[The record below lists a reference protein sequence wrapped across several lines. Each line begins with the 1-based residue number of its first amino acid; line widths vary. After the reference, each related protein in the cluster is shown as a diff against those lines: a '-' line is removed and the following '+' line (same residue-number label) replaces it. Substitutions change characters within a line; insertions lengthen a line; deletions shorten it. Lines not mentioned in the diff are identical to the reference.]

1 MAEAAGTAIGIISF
15 GLQLYTG
22 LSEYL
27 DAVKGRDEDLLQARN
42 NAKTLQCSL
51 KAIEDAMSKVNGDH
65 AIAQDAVEECK
76 SSCQAELKALHQLL
90 RDLKGEAIGPAGP
103 VSKVRSSIHKWSYP
117 FKKKSI
123 NRLEERLKSAN
134 NVLKTALSTLQLAIL
149 NDQSTAILALQKT
162 VDVIHMRTENA
173 SIVTTEQGIDLS
185 RSRQHSRSNSQ
196 SMSMSAESKLD
207 EILTHL
213 RDAGT
218 AQSQIARLVA
228 YPQDLQILCNAVS
241 NVSSA
246 QRPPPEL
253 PALQPVSSD
262 SRLSIGTP
270 GFCRCVKRQN
280 LQRSAVRLGLVFYET
295 ELTETTHHTPDCPL
309 SQIKTPTQRTR
320 SVLGVSIPNILGILT
335 TAIGI
340 SVSLTTGAGGFSIG
354 QNITW
359 AATVDERS
367 SPSFKIIKT
376 LCTLRIWTEPTLG
389 NEQYQVLVKSCVRR
403 LHHCYI
409 NRQAS
414 PVDINSA
421 GESVLDTLTS
431 GMKGDSW
438 RKGGDG
444 VALMFQSLASFDVPV
459 LYDRGGDL
467 RFLSLVLESNWLL
480 KTNMLPETMSALLS
494 RCGESTRHD
503 YRSVN
508 GFDKYPQR
516 RRILKEFPQIAES
529 LGFNPLSIAV
539 LREDEEDV
547 RFLIKKYP
555 SLRTDVNYCGQSPVH
570 IAVVVGNLDIL
581 SLVIEN
587 TDPEA
592 TNIMDSMK
600 RYPIDY
606 AVSHFLGKPKTDDQQ
621 SCVSCKMVELLL
633 DSKAVLY
640 EQSLKD
646 GLWDSCTRTK
656 KAIIRHLAQRRKELE
671 QLAVSNLPATEVQAL
686 GLCSGWILDRNAFKV
701 QRCLTARSCHV
712 PSYLKI
718 HSEERPA
725 VLQET
730 PKSVYTYILDRE
742 TAEYAFSL
750 GFDRETAFIDVF
762 RRVTSNVIQRG
773 GRGWP
778 SPWYIDWI
786 LNGGG
791 DLALTVPV
799 DFMPGVASQ
808 ATWAHYLMSIL
819 GYKARYYP
827 YRLYDNLLPLSVA
840 DTAFSEVLGDDC
852 RCHCS
857 LQGCTPFIKFLE
869 GLGCRRRFPRT
880 SFTLTEGI
888 RSFVA
893 SAQALIAG
901 ENAGQSWMPRA
912 ILRYATFCALGLRHT
927 CCKHLNGGSRY
938 NMDSDEIDEIH
949 EEDSVT
955 LQQLEDL
962 VTYFGNGYGSMTTLD
977 KFLKEVWL
985 PKMEEVYRE
994 IVSYNMT
1001 EEELKK
1007 AEACG
1012 VKLAI
1017 ADKPVLGCE
1026 PPQVID
1032 CNTKV
1037 DVDEPER
1044 MTDDAP
1050 IGLEGWMK
1058 RLDEIAIDPDR
1069 PVFVNPAGSSTIA
1082 GGQTGV

>member
-185 RSRQHSRSNSQ
+185 QSRQHSRSNSQ

-389 NEQYQVLVKSCVRR
+389 NEQYQVLAKSCVRR

-529 LGFNPLSIAV
+529 
-539 LREDEEDV
+539 
-547 RFLIKKYP
+547 
-555 SLRTDVNYCGQSPVH
+555 
-570 IAVVVGNLDIL
+570 
-581 SLVIEN
+581 
-587 TDPEA
+587 
-592 TNIMDSMK
+592 
-600 RYPIDY
+600 
-606 AVSHFLGKPKTDDQQ
+606 
-621 SCVSCKMVELLL
+621 
-633 DSKAVLY
+633 
-640 EQSLKD
+640 
-646 GLWDSCTRTK
+646 
-656 KAIIRHLAQRRKELE
+656 
-671 QLAVSNLPATEVQAL
+671 
-686 GLCSGWILDRNAFKV
+686 
-701 QRCLTARSCHV
+701 
-712 PSYLKI
+712 
-718 HSEERPA
+718 
-725 VLQET
+725 
-730 PKSVYTYILDRE
+730 
-742 TAEYAFSL
+742 
-750 GFDRETAFIDVF
+750 
-762 RRVTSNVIQRG
+762 
-773 GRGWP
+773 
-778 SPWYIDWI
+778 
-786 LNGGG
+786 
-791 DLALTVPV
+791 
-799 DFMPGVASQ
+799 
-808 ATWAHYLMSIL
+808 
-819 GYKARYYP
+819 YKARYYP